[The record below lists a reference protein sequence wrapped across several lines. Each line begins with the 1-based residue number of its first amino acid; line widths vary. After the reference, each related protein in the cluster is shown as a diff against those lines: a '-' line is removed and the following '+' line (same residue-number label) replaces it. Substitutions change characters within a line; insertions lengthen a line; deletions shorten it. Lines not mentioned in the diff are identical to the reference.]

1 MLFIIKSA
9 ITLALLYSCFF
20 IFLSKETF
28 HRFNRI
34 MLLGIMLA
42 SLVVPLFQFT
52 TEHPTVI
59 NEEFHQL
66 QTFIEEPAPIMSPV
80 VVEEAK
86 LRITWVQALTWTYL
100 AGVIVM
106 AVITI
111 VQAISLIRFMRG
123 GLRHT
128 DSRGNTV
135 ILQRGE
141 LPPFSIFRYI
151 VMSVK
156 DYENNC
162 QHILTHEQEHIR
174 LGHTYDLLLLEAM
187 KLFQWFNPFVWFISR
202 DLKTL
207 HEYEADQAVIN
218 QGIDAKSYQQLLVMK
233 VVGNRLQPFTNNLNH
248 GSLKKRI
255 LMMYQKPSNRWLML
269 KALCAIPVVALALNT
284 FATPAPVKSVEE
296 VVAELE
302 KKEIPLFEKTE
313 KSAVPIVAESSVS
326 LVEEKVAPVAAAD
339 EEGFENGNAFAIY
352 PVVDQYGR
360 VTGLSHGGE
369 PAEQMKSFLCTKDY
383 VFINGRQATEE
394 ELKNYKYFNIGSFNL
409 LKTAE
414 GTKEYD
420 YKDKKGVIVLRLN
433 PVIAVNR
440 NIVSVSL
447 DKDTIDEKTLAKA
460 LAISEEEIEALN
472 VYQGAPATELYGPYG
487 INGVIEVKTTANLL
501 VEPGTIVTG
510 VVLVNTEA
518 RTPIANAI
526 VSEVTKDGKVVTST
540 FTDED
545 GRYQIRIF
553 DPENKLCAQAKGYYK
568 SGLYSIFTKYMSPI
582 ALIENQSLEEL
593 VKRIPDAQVDKDGTV
608 TVNGKKVKR
617 ITVDGNEV
625 YKEQSSLP
633 ELVEK
638 IPNAHIG
645 EDGKVTVN
653 GKEVKRITVDGNEVY
668 NNLGSNEPLIVLNG
682 REVEIPANFFD
693 GEVKSLEDEEVLDK
707 LLHIKKEDMESVTV
721 LKDAAA
727 LAIYGDRGKN
737 GVIEIKTKKS
747 VPKASATAVEVLNK
761 DDSEVFQNP
770 EESAKFPGGSAA
782 LKQFLAM
789 NIHYPEAAR
798 ENGVQGRVVMQFIV
812 NTDGSCIDFKM
823 IYNDT
828 AASSE
833 KPVGAAK
840 LTKARAALE
849 KEALRV
855 LRAMPKWEP
864 AKQQGKAVRMQFTF
878 PVVFRLQ

>member
-86 LRITWVQALTWTYL
+86 PRITWVQALTWTYL

-284 FATPAPVKSVEE
+284 FATPVPVKSVEE

-339 EEGFENGNAFAIY
+339 EEGTENGNAFAIY

-447 DKDTIDEKTLAKA
+447 DKDTVDEKALAKA
-460 LAISEEEIEALN
+460 LAISEEDIEALN

-487 INGVIEVKTTANLL
+487 INGVIEVKTSGNLR

-645 EDGKVTVN
+645 ADGTVTVD
-653 GKEVKRITVDGNEVY
+653 GKEVKRIAVDGNEVY
-668 NNLGSNEPLIVLNG
+668 NNPGKNKPLIVLNLK
-682 REVEIPANFFD
+682 EVAVLFD
-693 GEVKSLEDEEVLDK
+693 GDVKSLEDQEVLCK
-707 LLHIKKEDMESVTV
+707 LLSIKEEDIESITI

-727 LAIYGDRGKN
+727 IAIWGYKGKN
-737 GVIEIKTKKS
+737 GVIEVKTKNS
-747 VPKASATAVEVLNK
+747 AQNASAKVAEVSNK
-761 DDSEVFQNP
+761 DDNEVFLAP
-770 EESAKFPGGSAA
+770 EEVAEFPGGNAA
-782 LKQFLAM
+782 LMQFLAM

-798 ENGVQGRVVMQFIV
+798 ENGVQGRVIMQFIV
-812 NTDGSCIDFKM
+812 NADGSCSDFKV
-823 IYNDT
+823 IRNT
-828 AASSE
+828 AAASSE
-833 KPVGAAK
+833 KPIGAAK
-840 LTKARAALE
+840 LTKARARLE

-855 LRAMPKWEP
+855 LRAMPYWKP
-864 AKQQGKAVRMQFTF
+864 AKHQGKAVPMQYTL
-878 PVVFRLQ
+878 PVVFRLP